1 MINLATNGNV
11 INAWKIIMAKK
22 SAISEQD
29 WEVIRSEYISSSISI
44 REIADKYECSA
55 DALEKRAG
63 REQWTEQRRKMSAEV
78 QAKADAEIAEKRAQM
93 LIEFNEQDLLVAK
106 ALRNQIKK
114 HINDALEKGEALNT
128 HDIRRLAS
136 AAADAQKI
144 GRLALGVSTSNNEH
158 TGANGQPLVPV
169 LDVHF
174 ID

>member
-1 MINLATNGNV
+1 
-11 INAWKIIMAKK
+11 MAKK

-29 WEVIRSEYISSSISI
+29 WERIRLEYISSSISI
-44 REIADKYECSA
+44 REIADKHECSA

-63 REQWTEQRRKMSAEV
+63 REQWTEQRRKMSAEI
-78 QAKADAEIAEKRAQM
+78 QAKADAEVSEKRAQD
-93 LIEFNEQDLLVAK
+93 LIKFNEEDLNVAK
-106 ALRNQIKK
+106 ALRSQIAK
-114 HINDALEKGEALNT
+114 HINDAIKSSTPLST

-174 ID
+174 VD